1 MVVFNAT
8 ILVSS
13 LVLYIQFYTPLSK
26 CFSLFFVCFFN
37 TRLSIV
43 LLFIIRII
51 MKIIRSNMDLEPTCH
66 RHKQTWPNNYKC

>member
-13 LVLYIQFYTPLSK
+13 LVVYIEFYTSLSK
-26 CFSLFFVCFFN
+26 CFSFFFVSFFN
-37 TRLSIV
+37 TRLSNV

-51 MKIIRSNMDLEPTCH
+51 MKIIRSNMHLEPTCH
-66 RHKQTWPNNYKC
+66 RHKQTWPDNYKC